1 MSALAQQQQMHFVP
15 PQALKQTSLFVG
27 SISGG
32 ITDAFLNQLLT
43 ACGPIKSFK
52 RLITPAN
59 KPQGFGFAEFEE
71 PEGALRALALMNGI
85 ELPALEDGCAN
96 KKLLVKADEK
106 TRAFLD
112 AYQSQRMVTS
122 ADDAQMAQSKSRLD
136 ELVADINR
144 VSQDAANNG
153 LIDKEKYVI
162 PPHLHDLQEADLPE
176 TQRGLVI
183 SEIAQFRERAA
194 KRERE
199 KLRDVR
205 DSIPSIAPS
214 GPKLREWGKPQ
225 GAQQSGQ
232 GAAAAS
238 QSRKEQGFGKGA
250 QGYSKPVGF
259 VKADE
264 GGAGG
269 YDGGGRSAPGKQTKT
284 DEELEEERKEA
295 RRRDEEVSFRDRER
309 RYEPRER
316 TRIQT
321 LQRAIDREQSTREA
335 EQRQRVEMRERLH
348 IWDDDES
355 DEMFYVD
362 RARWR
367 NNRARRLEAEEA
379 EDAKSR
385 VFEEQEA
392 ENLRRESEDFL
403 ARQMDEMQ
411 ALAEEQRKAGLL
423 LDDGAPV
430 KLNVSIAVASSKDS
444 APKEKATV
452 FGQED
457 EEDDGIKK
465 RKVPLVKL
473 DFSVAESG
481 EQTKERL
488 ERIRTSVPTDKD
500 TLFKA
505 KVRWDGLSDTIIDR
519 KFEPLVKRLMM
530 KYLGEMEEE
539 DLIMFV
545 LEHMKDHKGPHKL
558 VEGLEP
564 VLEEEAIDFTVSLW
578 RQVIFESMAYNDGL
592 LTDKLLVD

>member
-1 MSALAQQQQMHFVP
+1 MHFVP
-15 PQALKQTSLFVG
+15 PSAQKQTTLFVG

-32 ITDAFLNQLLT
+32 ITDAFLNQLLS

-71 PEGALRALALMNGI
+71 PDAALRALALMNGI

-96 KKLLVKADEK
+96 KSLLVKADEK

-112 AYQSQRMVTS
+112 AYKAQRMVTN
-122 ADDAQMAQSKSRLD
+122 ADEAAMTQSKAKLD

-144 VSQDAANNG
+144 MSQDAANNG

-205 DSIPSIAPS
+205 DSIPVAAAPS
-214 GPKLREWGKPQ
+214 GPKVREWGKPQ
-225 GAQQSGQ
+225 SQQPPPSP
-232 GAAAAS
+232 ATANSS
-238 QSRKEQGFGKGA
+238 QPRRDQGFGKGA

-259 VKADE
+259 VKSE
-264 GGAGG
+264 ESGAGG
-269 YDGGGRSAPGKQTKT
+269 YEGSARSFGKPTKT
-284 DEELEEERKEA
+284 DEELEDERKET

-316 TRIQT
+316 TRISA
-321 LQRAIDREQSTREA
+321 LERAIARERATQEA
-335 EQRQRVEMRERLH
+335 EERQKVEMRDRLH
-348 IWDDDES
+348 VWDDDES
-355 DEMFYVD
+355 DETFYVD

-367 NNRARRLEAEEA
+367 QLRARRLETEEA
-379 EDAKSR
+379 ADTKSR
-385 VFEEQEA
+385 RFEEQEV

-411 ALAEEQRKAGLL
+411 ALVEEQRKAGLL

-430 KLNVSIAVASSKDS
+430 KLNVSLASVQPKE
-444 APKEKATV
+444 PTTKEKATV
-452 FGQED
+452 FGQEED
-457 EEDDGIKK
+457 EEEAAKK

-473 DFSVAESG
+473 DFSVAESS

-488 ERIRTSVPTDKD
+488 ERIRTSVPTDKE
-500 TLFKA
+500 TLFKS
-505 KVRWDGLSDTIIDR
+505 KVRWDGLSDIIIDR
-519 KFEPLVKRLMM
+519 KFEPLVKRLMT
-530 KYLGEMEEE
+530 KYLGDMEEE

-545 LEHMKDHKGPHKL
+545 LEHLKDHKGPQKL
-558 VEGLEP
+558 VEGLEA
-564 VLEEEAIDFTVSLW
+564 VLDEEAVELTVSVW

-592 LTDKLLVD
+592 LTERMLVD